1 MERYKVTLAY
11 DGAQFYGF
19 QRQGR
24 DRTVQLEVE
33 SALRKLSWQGRTI
46 LSAGRTDRGV
56 HAAGQ
61 VIAFDLDWAH
71 SPQDLGRALNA
82 NLPEDVVVKAVEV
95 ARPDFHPRYDAS
107 SRCYHYHLWFAP
119 ERDPLRNRYAW
130 QVWPPCDPQGL
141 RAAASL
147 LAGTHDFAAFGAPM
161 RAGGSTIRTVIQA
174 GWQAE
179 GEDGTWSF
187 RVTAN
192 AFLYHMVRR
201 MVFVQVLVGQQ
212 RLSLEELQQAVE
224 QASSL
229 PPGLAPPEG
238 LVLKAVQYA
247 DGVAGARQVT

>member
-11 DGAQFYGF
+11 DGTQFYGF
-19 QRQGR
+19 QRQGKA
-24 DRTVQLEVE
+24 RTVQLEVE
-33 SALRKLSWQGRTI
+33 AALRKLDWQGRTI

-71 SPQDLGRALNA
+71 SPQVLGRALNA
-82 NLPEDVVVKAVEV
+82 NLPEDVAVKAVEV
-95 ARPDFHPRYDAS
+95 ARTDFHPRYDAS
-107 SRCYHYHLWFAP
+107 FRCYHYHLWFAP

-130 QVWPPCDPQGL
+130 QVWPPCDPQSL
-141 RAAASL
+141 QAAARL
-147 LAGTHDFAAFGAPM
+147 LIGSHDFAAFGAPL
-161 RAGGSTIRTVIQA
+161 RAGGSTIRTVFQA

-179 GEDGTWSF
+179 GEDGAWSF
-187 RVTAN
+187 QVTAN

-212 RLSLEELQQAVE
+212 RLNLENLQQAVE
-224 QASSL
+224 QVSPVS
-229 PPGLAPPEG
+229 PGLAPPEG
-238 LVLKAVQYA
+238 LVLKSVQYA